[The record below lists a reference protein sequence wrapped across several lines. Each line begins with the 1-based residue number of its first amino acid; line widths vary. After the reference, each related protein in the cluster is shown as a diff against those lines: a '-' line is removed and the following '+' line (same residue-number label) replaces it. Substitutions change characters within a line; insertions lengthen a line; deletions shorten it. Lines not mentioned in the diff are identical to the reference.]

1 MELSFV
7 DVDDVIDVNE
17 RLLAYLFKEVL
28 DVDVKLPIQRM
39 TWQEA
44 MDRFGSDKPDLRFGM
59 ELQNVSDIVKDCGF
73 GVFTGALENGGSV
86 RGINAKGQGSMP
98 RKKIDALVDFA
109 KGYGAKGLAYIAIHE
124 DGSYKSSFA
133 KFMTED
139 QMNALVKAM
148 DGEAGDLLLFAAD
161 RNKIVWNVLGALRV
175 ELADQMGL
183 LDKSDYKFLWVTEF
197 PQFEWSDEE
206 ERYVAMHHP
215 FTMPMEDRKSV
226 V

>member
-1 MELSFV
+1 MQ
-7 DVDDVIDVNE
+7 
-17 RLLAYLFKEVL
+17 K
-28 DVDVKLPIQRM
+28 
-39 TWQEA
+39 
-44 MDRFGSDKPDLRFGM
+44 
-59 ELQNVSDIVKDCGF
+59 
-73 GVFTGALENGGSV
+73 VF
-86 RGINAKGQGSMP
+86 
-98 RKKIDALVDFA
+98 
-109 KGYGAKGLAYIAIHE
+109 AYIAIHE

-206 ERYVAMHHP
+206 ERFVAMHHP
-215 FTMPMEDRKSV
+215 FTMPMDEDLDMLETNPGAVRAKAL
-226 V
+226 